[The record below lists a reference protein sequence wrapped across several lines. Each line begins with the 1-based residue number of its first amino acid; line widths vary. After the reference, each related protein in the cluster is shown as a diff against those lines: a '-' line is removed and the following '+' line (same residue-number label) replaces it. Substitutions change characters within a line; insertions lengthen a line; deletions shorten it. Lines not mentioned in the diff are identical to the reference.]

1 MIGITLITYGMKEII
16 CFRSDEKTAKILS
29 AFEEKGY
36 NKSEVIRKAI
46 QFYNEF
52 CFDDE
57 TWELLNRLQKTTNLR
72 SRKAIVVAGLRVLE
86 EVLKL
91 RR

>member
-1 MIGITLITYGMKEII
+1 MKNVVRVS
-16 CFRSDEKTAKILS
+16 FKSDEKTAKILS

-36 NKSEVIRKAI
+36 NKSEVIRRAL

-52 CFDDE
+52 YFDDE

-72 SRKAIVVAGLRVLE
+72 SRKAIVVTGLRVLE